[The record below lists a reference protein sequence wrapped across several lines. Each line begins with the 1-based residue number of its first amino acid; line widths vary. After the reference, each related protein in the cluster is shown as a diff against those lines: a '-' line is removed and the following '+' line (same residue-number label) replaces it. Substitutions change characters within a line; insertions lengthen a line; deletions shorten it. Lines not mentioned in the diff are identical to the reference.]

1 MKRLLFFSL
10 LTTSLALAAD
20 QPSPA
25 ELKMREALRNTMLQ
39 LRTVE
44 TEKANLQAA
53 NTELTEKNKVSEE
66 KVTALSKQLADDK
79 AAADKAAAELVD
91 KVAQRDTDIV
101 QLKETLEKWKTSHG
115 QILAIAKTKESER
128 AKFES
133 KSIALDRVVA
143 DQQRKNETMYK
154 LGTEVLSRYEKFG
167 LGDALLSREQFI
179 GITRVKFE
187 NLMQDYADKLTD
199 AKIKPTAAPTPA
211 KSEKPAKPEK
221 SEQATKSEK
230 RKPTAT
236 PAPKLAKGQRAVS

>member
-1 MKRLLFFSL
+1 MKRLLFLSFIA
-10 LTTSLALAAD
+10 TTAVAAD

-39 LRTVE
+39 LRTAE

-53 NTELTEKNKVSEE
+53 NTELTEKNKASEE

-79 AAADKAAAELVD
+79 VAADKTAAELVD

-101 QLKETLEKWKTSHG
+101 QLKEALEKWKAGYAQVLTV
-115 QILAIAKTKESER
+115 AKTKEAER
-128 AKFES
+128 ARFEA

-143 DQQRKNETMYK
+143 DQQRKNATMYQ

-187 NLMQDYADKLTD
+187 NLMQDYADKLSD
-199 AKIKPTAAPTPA
+199 AKIKPTATPA
-211 KSEKPAKPEK
+211 PVKSEKPARPQK
-221 SEQATKSEK
+221 SERAAKSDQ
-230 RKPTAT
+230 RKPAAT
-236 PAPKLAKGQRAVS
+236 PTPKPAKGAHAVS